1 MGYINFLRWVATLG
15 LKNKV
20 LQKYLNKAWQEG
32 TKGGKEI
39 LQSQWPKLLK
49 KAQSFSKSV
58 PDKVS
63 KITTKYKTPPP
74 VPKKKGIP
82 IFADSIQQQGL
93 NFFRDLGK
101 KMGEVYGPFGKGT
114 DGFRNMLLWMMQNTP
129 KKTMEVM
136 KQWGYKPK
144 VIPKNIPKSPFEGFK
159 PTIVPKKPTTLGDAL
174 KTGKHTK
181 VPTPK
186 NLTPKTE
193 IKDLQIGP
201 HVDSRGRV
209 WPKFVKPIP
218 KGPAKIIP
226 FPKKP
231 PGKADGG
238 RIDKALPKRSRD
250 I

>member
-1 MGYINFLRWVATLG
+1 MGYINFLLWAGKQG

-32 TKGGKEI
+32 TKGGKII

-49 KAQSFSKSV
+49 KAQEF
-58 PDKVS
+58 
-63 KITTKYKTPPP
+63 KT
-74 VPKKKGIP
+74 
-82 IFADSIQQQGL
+82 
-93 NFFRDLGK
+93 NFKAF
-101 KMGEVYGPFGKGT
+101 
-114 DGFRNMLLWMMQNTP
+114 TP
-129 KKTMEVM
+129 K
-136 KQWGYKPK
+136 
-144 VIPKNIPKSPFEGFK
+144 
-159 PTIVPKKPTTLGDAL
+159 IVPKKPKTLGDAL

-186 NLTPKTE
+186 KLTPKTE

-201 HVDSRGRV
+201 HIDKQGRV

-231 PGKADGG
+231 PHLKADGG
-238 RIDKALPKRSRD
+238 RIDKALPGRSRD

>member
-1 MGYINFLRWVATLG
+1 MGYINFLIWAGKQG

-20 LQKYLNKAWQEG
+20 LQKYLNKAWQEA
-32 TKGGKEI
+32 TKGGKI
-39 LQSQWPKLLK
+39 VLQSQWPKLLK
-49 KAQSFSKSV
+49 KAQDF
-58 PDKVS
+58 
-63 KITTKYKTPPP
+63 KTNFKAFE
-74 VPKKKGIP
+74 PK
-82 IFADSIQQQGL
+82 
-93 NFFRDLGK
+93 
-101 KMGEVYGPFGKGT
+101 
-114 DGFRNMLLWMMQNTP
+114 
-129 KKTMEVM
+129 
-136 KQWGYKPK
+136 
-144 VIPKNIPKSPFEGFK
+144 
-159 PTIVPKKPTTLGDAL
+159 IVPKKPTTLGDAL

-186 NLTPKTE
+186 NLTPQTK

>member
-1 MGYINFLRWVATLG
+1 MGYINFLLWAGKQG

-32 TKGGKEI
+32 TKGGKII

-49 KAQSFSKSV
+49 KAQDF
-58 PDKVS
+58 
-63 KITTKYKTPPP
+63 KTNFKAFE
-74 VPKKKGIP
+74 PK
-82 IFADSIQQQGL
+82 
-93 NFFRDLGK
+93 
-101 KMGEVYGPFGKGT
+101 
-114 DGFRNMLLWMMQNTP
+114 
-129 KKTMEVM
+129 
-136 KQWGYKPK
+136 
-144 VIPKNIPKSPFEGFK
+144 
-159 PTIVPKKPTTLGDAL
+159 IVPKKPNPLGDAL
-174 KTGKHTK
+174 KAGKYKK

-186 NLTPKTE
+186 KLTPKTE

-201 HVDSRGRV
+201 HIDKGGRF
-209 WPKFVKPIP
+209 WPKFVKPVP

-238 RIDKALPKRSRD
+238 SIDKALSGRSRD

>member
-1 MGYINFLRWVATLG
+1 MGYINFLLWAGKQG

-32 TKGGKEI
+32 TKGGKII

-49 KAQSFSKSV
+49 KAQDF
-58 PDKVS
+58 
-63 KITTKYKTPPP
+63 KTNFKAFE
-74 VPKKKGIP
+74 PK
-82 IFADSIQQQGL
+82 
-93 NFFRDLGK
+93 
-101 KMGEVYGPFGKGT
+101 
-114 DGFRNMLLWMMQNTP
+114 
-129 KKTMEVM
+129 
-136 KQWGYKPK
+136 
-144 VIPKNIPKSPFEGFK
+144 
-159 PTIVPKKPTTLGDAL
+159 IVPKKSNPLADAL
-174 KTGKHTK
+174 KAGKYKK

-186 NLTPKTE
+186 HLTPKTK

-201 HVDSRGRV
+201 HIDKQGRV
-209 WPKFVKPIP
+209 WPKFVKPKP

-238 RIDKALPKRSRD
+238 SVDKALPGRSRD

>member
-1 MGYINFLRWVATLG
+1 MGYINFLLWAQKVSR
-15 LKNKV
+15 NKI

-49 KAQSFSKSV
+49 KAQDF
-58 PDKVS
+58 
-63 KITTKYKTPPP
+63 KTNFKTFE
-74 VPKKKGIP
+74 PK
-82 IFADSIQQQGL
+82 
-93 NFFRDLGK
+93 
-101 KMGEVYGPFGKGT
+101 
-114 DGFRNMLLWMMQNTP
+114 
-129 KKTMEVM
+129 
-136 KQWGYKPK
+136 
-144 VIPKNIPKSPFEGFK
+144 
-159 PTIVPKKPTTLGDAL
+159 IVPKKPKTLGDAL

-186 NLTPKTE
+186 NLTPKTK

-201 HVDSRGRV
+201 HIDSRGRV

-238 RIDKALPKRSRD
+238 SIDKALPKRSRD

>member
-1 MGYINFLRWVATLG
+1 MGYAQFLAWVGKQALR
-15 LKNKV
+15 NKV

-159 PTIVPKKPTTLGDAL
+159 PEIVPK
-174 KTGKHTK
+174 
-181 VPTPK
+181 V
-186 NLTPKTE
+186 
-193 IKDLQIGP
+193 
-201 HVDSRGRV
+201 
-209 WPKFVKPIP
+209 VKPKLKVEKSNVIP
-218 KGPAKIIP
+218 L

-231 PGKADGG
+231 LGKADGG
-238 RIDKALPKRSRD
+238 RIDKALSGRSRD

>member
-1 MGYINFLRWVATLG
+1 MGYINFLLWAQKVSR
-15 LKNKV
+15 NKI

-49 KAQSFSKSV
+49 KAQDFK
-58 PDKVS
+58 
-63 KITTKYKTPPP
+63 TKFKTFE
-74 VPKKKGIP
+74 PK
-82 IFADSIQQQGL
+82 
-93 NFFRDLGK
+93 
-101 KMGEVYGPFGKGT
+101 
-114 DGFRNMLLWMMQNTP
+114 
-129 KKTMEVM
+129 
-136 KQWGYKPK
+136 
-144 VIPKNIPKSPFEGFK
+144 
-159 PTIVPKKPTTLGDAL
+159 IVPKKPTTLGDAL

-186 NLTPKTE
+186 NLTPKTKIE
-193 IKDLQIGP
+193 DLQIGP
-201 HVDSRGRV
+201 HIDKQGRV
-209 WPKFVKPIP
+209 WPKFVKPKP

-238 RIDKALPKRSRD
+238 RIDKALSGRSRD